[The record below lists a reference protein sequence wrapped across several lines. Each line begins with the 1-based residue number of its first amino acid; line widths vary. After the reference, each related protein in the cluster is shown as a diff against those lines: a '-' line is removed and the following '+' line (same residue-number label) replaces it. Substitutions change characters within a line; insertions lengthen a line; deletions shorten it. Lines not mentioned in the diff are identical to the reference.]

1 MPMPRPMPIIG
12 PMSGEISMAPI
23 TTGVLSVFRPREAT
37 NIAKMSVSN
46 CVPRNETPERM
57 EASRSPL
64 MLKFPFREYNK
75 SRKVIAKGFLRNN
88 KLLPFRVAPCVLF
101 VLPESD
107 V

>member
-1 MPMPRPMPIIG
+1 MIEPNTARPMFLRPLRRRGKSWMPMPRPMPIIG

-57 EASRSPL
+57 EASICGWSSSSLPGNITSRG
-64 MLKFPFREYNK
+64 K
-75 SRKVIAKGFLRNN
+75 S
-88 KLLPFRVAPCVLF
+88 
-101 VLPESD
+101 
-107 V
+107 